1 MIYISMDFNEVRTNM
16 DKWPIHSWNSFNK
29 MDTTLTK
36 QQLASSSIIYL
47 LSCTCVYPQKT
58 RIRTTWRR
66 AREKERERW
75 EEEVFRDNKP
85 IWSLV
90 YKAIFFLWSQ
100 SKLVVNGITLHKEYE
115 WANLSKEAKYKHK
128 NITDSRHAYS
138 ALLRSNQTELVQ
150 IQMVVS
156 LDWCV
161 SSDFESLVCSLLL
174 ALDIF
179 AQSFFFLNFFS
190 KIGYFFS

>member
-1 MIYISMDFNEVRTNM
+1 MKES
-16 DKWPIHSWNSFNK
+16 
-29 MDTTLTK
+29 
-36 QQLASSSIIYL
+36 
-47 LSCTCVYPQKT
+47 
-58 RIRTTWRR
+58 
-66 AREKERERW
+66 ERER
-75 EEEVFRDNKP
+75 ERDGRKKCSETINLYGV
-85 IWSLV
+85 WSTRLF
-90 YKAIFFLWSQ
+90 FFLWSQ

-138 ALLRSNQTELVQ
+138 ALLRSNQMELVQ

-190 KIGYFFS
+190 KIGYFFWKEKRDFMQFFIISTQFYSFSGFMWIKTVRFNLVLLTFNSKFDNSN

>member
-1 MIYISMDFNEVRTNM
+1 MYT
-16 DKWPIHSWNSFNK
+16 
-29 MDTTLTK
+29 
-36 QQLASSSIIYL
+36 Q
-47 LSCTCVYPQKT
+47 
-58 RIRTTWRR
+58 RR
-66 AREKERERW
+66 LELELREGERERKRERW
-75 EEEVFRDNKP
+75 EEEVFRDDKP

-190 KIGYFFS
+190 KIGYFFWKEKRDFMQLFIISTQFYSCFLVLCGSKLSDLIWFY

>member
-1 MIYISMDFNEVRTNM
+1 MYT
-16 DKWPIHSWNSFNK
+16 H
-29 MDTTLTK
+29 
-36 QQLASSSIIYL
+36 
-47 LSCTCVYPQKT
+47 
-58 RIRTTWRR
+58 RR
-66 AREKERERW
+66 LELELREGERERKR
-75 EEEVFRDNKP
+75 ERDGRKKCSETINLYGV
-85 IWSLV
+85 WSTRLF
-90 YKAIFFLWSQ
+90 FFLWSQ

-190 KIGYFFS
+190 KIGYFFWKEKRDFMQLFIISIQFYSCFLVLCGSKLSDLIWFY

>member
-1 MIYISMDFNEVRTNM
+1 MESGLQGY
-16 DKWPIHSWNSFNK
+16 
-29 MDTTLTK
+29 
-36 QQLASSSIIYL
+36 
-47 LSCTCVYPQKT
+47 
-58 RIRTTWRR
+58 
-66 AREKERERW
+66 
-75 EEEVFRDNKP
+75 
-85 IWSLV
+85 
-90 YKAIFFLWSQ
+90 FFLWSQ

-190 KIGYFFS
+190 KISYFFWKEKSDFMQLFIISTHFTLVFLFYVDQNCLINQVSLTFNLTFNSKFDNSN